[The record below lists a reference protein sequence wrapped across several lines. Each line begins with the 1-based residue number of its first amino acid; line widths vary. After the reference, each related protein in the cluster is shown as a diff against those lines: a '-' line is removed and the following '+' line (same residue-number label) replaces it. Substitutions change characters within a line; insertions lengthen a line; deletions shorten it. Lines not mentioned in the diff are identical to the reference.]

1 MDWTKRH
8 IEALI
13 FAAQQPVSIEEIQ
26 AVLEESLGQS
36 IDIAFLDAQISELIE
51 AHQNSESSIE
61 IQEIDGGFLFLTKPE
76 FHNSIQVMLKQSGGK
91 KLTNAA
97 LETLAIIAYKQ
108 PVTKT
113 MIESIRGVQSD
124 YLIQKLLDKD
134 LITITGR
141 DDSPGRPLLY
151 ATSERFMDYFGLKDI
166 KDLPK
171 LKDFKMPENTIGVS
185 DLAMEN

>member
-26 AVLEESLGQS
+26 AVLEESLAQS
-36 IDIAFLDAQISELIE
+36 IDIAFLHTQITELIE
-51 AHQNSESSIE
+51 TYQHSDSSIE
-61 IQEIDGGFLFLTKPE
+61 IQEIDGGYLFLTKVE
-76 FHNSIQVMLKQSGGK
+76 FHNSIQIMLKQSSGK

-108 PVTKT
+108 PVTKS

-134 LITITGR
+134 LIAIAGR
-141 DDSPGRPLLY
+141 EESPGRPLLY